1 MKLPPGGRQSSL
13 GQGALRRLMGNFSA
27 SLSSPI
33 RSTVKIMLI
42 ENRVGVPTYGAV
54 SDDKVGIMTALGE
67 SRVVIMQTLSSL
79 VPLEFVVMTTSGN
92 GGYQFGNRQL
102 STKIGEQQDALNA
115 KISEKLRIMIMN
127 YL

>member
-1 MKLPPGGRQSSL
+1 
-13 GQGALRRLMGNFSA
+13 
-27 SLSSPI
+27 
-33 RSTVKIMLI
+33 MLI
-42 ENRVGVPTYGAV
+42 ENRVGVTTYGAV

-115 KISEKLRIMIMN
+115 RISEKLRIMIMN